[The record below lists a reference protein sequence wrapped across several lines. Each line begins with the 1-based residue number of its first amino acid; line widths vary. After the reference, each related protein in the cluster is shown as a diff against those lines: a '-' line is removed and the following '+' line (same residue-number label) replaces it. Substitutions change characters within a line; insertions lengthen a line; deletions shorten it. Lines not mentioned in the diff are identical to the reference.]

1 MYALNIRTPKYIKQK
16 LIEIKGE
23 INNNAIIVEDF
34 NTSLSTMD
42 RSPTQ
47 NINKEMS
54 DLNNTVNQMDLIE
67 FRTFSLTIT
76 EYSSKST

>member
-42 RSPTQ
+42 RSPRQ

-54 DLNNTVNQMDLIE
+54 DLNNTINQMDLIE

>member
-42 RSPTQ
+42 RSPRQ

-54 DLNNTVNQMDLIE
+54 DLNNIVNQMDLIE

>member
-42 RSPTQ
+42 RSPRQ

>member
-16 LIEIKGE
+16 LIETKGE

-42 RSPTQ
+42 RSPRQ

-54 DLNNTVNQMDLIE
+54 DLNNTINQMDLIE